1 MKWLRGIAAL
11 LCAVAIGMLPAL
23 AETGGWDF
31 GTFEDPQGP
40 TAPAVEQPSEPET
53 EEKGAAEDEPSQDN
67 PQQDNPQQDNPQ
79 QDNPQQDNPQQETLP
94 QPNRQD
100 SWDDDIWGNW
110 NGQTAAT
117 PNLESPSDAQRE
129 EEQKRLEQA
138 QKELEREQQQREE
151 AFREAERQ
159 NARQPEQQ
167 EEQQQGKGGASQ
179 EETAAPTELVLPVRE
194 QSGSVS
200 AVRYLLIG
208 ALLATACC
216 IAVYLLRHPQEEDE
230 DPDHTKGTGG
240 D

>member
-1 MKWLRGIAAL
+1 MKWLRGIAVL

-23 AETGGWDF
+23 AETGEWVF
-31 GTFEDPQGP
+31 GTFKDPQGSA
-40 TAPAVEQPSEPET
+40 APAEEQPSEPET
-53 EEKGAAEDEPSQDN
+53 EEKGAAEDEPS
-67 PQQDNPQQDNPQ
+67 

-167 EEQQQGKGGASQ
+167 EEQQQGKGGASK
-179 EETAAPTELVLPVRE
+179 EETEAPTELVLPVRE

-216 IAVYLLRHPQEEDE
+216 IAVYLLRHPQEDEE
-230 DPDHTKGTGG
+230 DPDQTKGTGG

>member
-11 LCAVAIGMLPAL
+11 LCAVGIGMLPAL
-23 AETGGWDF
+23 AETGGWEF
-31 GTFEDPQGP
+31 GTFEDPQGSA
-40 TAPAVEQPSEPET
+40 APAVEQPSEPET
-53 EEKGAAEDEPSQDN
+53 EEKGAAEDEPS
-67 PQQDNPQQDNPQ
+67 
-79 QDNPQQDNPQQETLP
+79 QDNPQQETLP

-110 NGQTAAT
+110 NGQTAAD

>member
-11 LCAVAIGMLPAL
+11 LCAVGIGMLPAL
-23 AETGGWDF
+23 AETGGWEF
-31 GTFEDPQGP
+31 GTFEDPQGSA
-40 TAPAVEQPSEPET
+40 APAVEQPSEPET
-53 EEKGAAEDEPSQDN
+53 EEKGAAEDEPSQN
-67 PQQDNPQQDNPQ
+67 T
-79 QDNPQQDNPQQETLP
+79 PQQETLP

-110 NGQTAAT
+110 NGQTAAD
-117 PNLESPSDAQRE
+117 PNLEFPSDAQRE

-167 EEQQQGKGGASQ
+167 EEEQQQGKGGASQ

>member
-1 MKWLRGIAAL
+1 MKWLRGIAVL

-40 TAPAVEQPSEPET
+40 AAPAVEQPSEPET
-53 EEKGAAEDEPSQDN
+53 EEQGAAQEEPSQDK
-67 PQQDNPQQDNPQ
+67 
-79 QDNPQQDNPQQETLP
+79 PQQETLP

-230 DPDHTKGTGG
+230 DPDRTKGTGG

>member
-23 AETGGWDF
+23 AETGGWEF

-53 EEKGAAEDEPSQDN
+53 EKKGAAEDEPSQDT
-67 PQQDNPQQDNPQ
+67 
-79 QDNPQQDNPQQETLP
+79 PQQETLP

-110 NGQTAAT
+110 NGQTAAD
-117 PNLESPSDAQRE
+117 PNLESPSDA
-129 EEQKRLEQA
+129 
-138 QKELEREQQQREE
+138 QREE

-216 IAVYLLRHPQEEDE
+216 IAVYLLRHPPEEDE

>member
-1 MKWLRGIAAL
+1 MKWLRGMAAL

-40 TAPAVEQPSEPET
+40 SAPAEEQPSAAET
-53 EEKGAAEDEPSQDN
+53 EEQGAAEDE
-67 PQQDNPQQDNPQ
+67 
-79 QDNPQQDNPQQETLP
+79 PQQETLP

-100 SWDDDIWGNW
+100 SWDDDIRGNW
-110 NGQTAAT
+110 NGQIAST

-167 EEQQQGKGGASQ
+167 EEQQQGKSGASQ
-179 EETAAPTELVLPVRE
+179 EETAAPSELVLPVRE

-216 IAVYLLRHPQEEDE
+216 IAVYLLCHPQEEDE

>member
-23 AETGGWDF
+23 AETGGWEF

-53 EEKGAAEDEPSQDN
+53 EKKGAAEDEPSQDT
-67 PQQDNPQQDNPQ
+67 
-79 QDNPQQDNPQQETLP
+79 PQQETLP

-110 NGQTAAT
+110 NGQTAAD

-230 DPDHTKGTGG
+230 DPDRTKGTGG

>member
-11 LCAVAIGMLPAL
+11 LCAVGIGMLPAL
-23 AETGGWDF
+23 AETGGWEF

-40 TAPAVEQPSEPET
+40 TAPAEEQPSEPET
-53 EEKGAAEDEPSQDN
+53 EEKGAAEDEPS
-67 PQQDNPQQDNPQ
+67 

-167 EEQQQGKGGASQ
+167 EEEQQQGKGGASQ

>member
-11 LCAVAIGMLPAL
+11 LCAVVIGMLPAL

-40 TAPAVEQPSEPET
+40 SAPAEEQPSAAET
-53 EEKGAAEDEPSQDN
+53 EEQGAAEDE
-67 PQQDNPQQDNPQ
+67 
-79 QDNPQQDNPQQETLP
+79 PQQETLP

-100 SWDDDIWGNW
+100 SWDDDIRGNW
-110 NGQTAAT
+110 NGQIAST

-159 NARQPEQQ
+159 NAQQPEQQ
-167 EEQQQGKGGASQ
+167 EEQQQGRGGASK

>member
-23 AETGGWDF
+23 AETGGWEF
-31 GTFEDPQGP
+31 GTFEDPQGSA
-40 TAPAVEQPSEPET
+40 APAVEQPSEPET
-53 EEKGAAEDEPSQDN
+53 EEQGAAQDEPSQDK
-67 PQQDNPQQDNPQ
+67 
-79 QDNPQQDNPQQETLP
+79 PQQETLP
-94 QPNRQD
+94 QPNSED

-110 NGQTAAT
+110 NGQTAAD

>member
-23 AETGGWDF
+23 AETGGWEF
-31 GTFEDPQGP
+31 GTFEDPQGS

-53 EEKGAAEDEPSQDN
+53 GEKGAAEDEPSQDT
-67 PQQDNPQQDNPQ
+67 
-79 QDNPQQDNPQQETLP
+79 PQQETLP

-110 NGQTAAT
+110 NGQTAAD

-179 EETAAPTELVLPVRE
+179 EETAAPSELVLPVRE

>member
-1 MKWLRGIAAL
+1 MKWLRGMAAL

-23 AETGGWDF
+23 AETVGWDF
-31 GTFEDPQGP
+31 GTFEDPQGS
-40 TAPAVEQPSEPET
+40 TAPAEEQPSEPET

-67 PQQDNPQQDNPQ
+67 PQQDNPQQ
-79 QDNPQQDNPQQETLP
+79 ETLP

-100 SWDDDIWGNW
+100 SWDDDIRGNW
-110 NGQTAAT
+110 NGQMAAD

-167 EEQQQGKGGASQ
+167 EEQQQGRGGASK
-179 EETAAPTELVLPVRE
+179 EETAVPTELVLPVRE

-216 IAVYLLRHPQEEDE
+216 IAVYLLCHPQEDEE
-230 DPDHTKGTGG
+230 DPDQTKGTGG

>member
-23 AETGGWDF
+23 AETVGWDF
-31 GTFEDPQGP
+31 GTFEDPQGS
-40 TAPAVEQPSEPET
+40 TAPAEEQPSEPET
-53 EEKGAAEDEPSQDN
+53 EEKGAAEDEPSQDT
-67 PQQDNPQQDNPQ
+67 
-79 QDNPQQDNPQQETLP
+79 PQQETLP

-110 NGQTAAT
+110 NGQTAAD

-167 EEQQQGKGGASQ
+167 EEEQQQGKGGASQ
-179 EETAAPTELVLPVRE
+179 EETAAPSELVLPVRE

-230 DPDHTKGTGG
+230 DPDQTKGTGG

>member
-1 MKWLRGIAAL
+1 MKWLRGMAAL

-40 TAPAVEQPSEPET
+40 SAPAEEQPSAAET
-53 EEKGAAEDEPSQDN
+53 EEQGAAEDE
-67 PQQDNPQQDNPQ
+67 
-79 QDNPQQDNPQQETLP
+79 PQQETLP

-100 SWDDDIWGNW
+100 SWDDDIRGNW
-110 NGQTAAT
+110 NGQIAST

-159 NARQPEQQ
+159 NAQQPEQQ
-167 EEQQQGKGGASQ
+167 EEQQQGRGGASK

-216 IAVYLLRHPQEEDE
+216 IAVYLLRHPQEDEE
-230 DPDHTKGTGG
+230 DPDQTKGTGG

>member
-11 LCAVAIGMLPAL
+11 LCAVGIGMLPAL
-23 AETGGWDF
+23 AETGEWVF
-31 GTFEDPQGP
+31 GTFKDPQGS
-40 TAPAVEQPSEPET
+40 TAPAEEQPSEPET
-53 EEKGAAEDEPSQDN
+53 EEKGAAEDEPSQN
-67 PQQDNPQQDNPQ
+67 TA
-79 QDNPQQDNPQQETLP
+79 QQETLP

>member
-53 EEKGAAEDEPSQDN
+53 EEKGAAEDEPSQDT
-67 PQQDNPQQDNPQ
+67 
-79 QDNPQQDNPQQETLP
+79 PQQETLP

-110 NGQTAAT
+110 NGQTAAD

-230 DPDHTKGTGG
+230 DPDRTKGTGG

>member
-1 MKWLRGIAAL
+1 MKWLRGMAAL

-23 AETGGWDF
+23 AETGGGDF

-40 TAPAVEQPSEPET
+40 TAPAEEQPSEPET
-53 EEKGAAEDEPSQDN
+53 EEKGAAEDEPSQDT
-67 PQQDNPQQDNPQ
+67 
-79 QDNPQQDNPQQETLP
+79 PQQETLP

-110 NGQTAAT
+110 NGQTAAD

-159 NARQPEQQ
+159 NAQQPEQQ
-167 EEQQQGKGGASQ
+167 EEQQQGRGGASK
-179 EETAAPTELVLPVRE
+179 EETAVPTELVLPVRE

-216 IAVYLLRHPQEEDE
+216 IAVYLLRHPQEDEE
-230 DPDHTKGTGG
+230 DPDQTKGTGG

>member
-23 AETGGWDF
+23 AETGEWVF
-31 GTFEDPQGP
+31 GTFKDPQGSA
-40 TAPAVEQPSEPET
+40 APAEEQPSEPET

-67 PQQDNPQQDNPQ
+67 PQQDNPQQ
-79 QDNPQQDNPQQETLP
+79 ETLP

-100 SWDDDIWGNW
+100 SWDDDIRGNW
-110 NGQTAAT
+110 NGQIAST

-179 EETAAPTELVLPVRE
+179 EETAAPSELVLPVRE

-216 IAVYLLRHPQEEDE
+216 IAVYLLCHPQEEDE
-230 DPDHTKGTGG
+230 DPDHTKGIGG

>member
-11 LCAVAIGMLPAL
+11 LCAVAIGMLPAM
-23 AETGGWDF
+23 AETGEWVF

-40 TAPAVEQPSEPET
+40 TAPAEEQPSEPET
-53 EEKGAAEDEPSQDN
+53 EEKCAAEDEPSQDT
-67 PQQDNPQQDNPQ
+67 PH
-79 QDNPQQDNPQQETLP
+79 QETLP

-167 EEQQQGKGGASQ
+167 EEEQQQGKGGASQ
-179 EETAAPTELVLPVRE
+179 EETAAPTELLLPVRE

>member
-23 AETGGWDF
+23 AETGEWVF
-31 GTFEDPQGP
+31 GTFKDPQGS
-40 TAPAVEQPSEPET
+40 TAPAEEQPSEPET
-53 EEKGAAEDEPSQDN
+53 EEKGAAEDEPSQDT
-67 PQQDNPQQDNPQ
+67 
-79 QDNPQQDNPQQETLP
+79 PQQETLP

-100 SWDDDIWGNW
+100 SWDDDIRGNW
-110 NGQTAAT
+110 NGQPAAD
-117 PNLESPSDAQRE
+117 PNQESPSDAQRE

>member
-11 LCAVAIGMLPAL
+11 LCAVGIGMLPAL

-31 GTFEDPQGP
+31 GTFEDPQGSA
-40 TAPAVEQPSEPET
+40 APAEEQPSEPET

-79 QDNPQQDNPQQETLP
+79 QETLP

-100 SWDDDIWGNW
+100 SRDDDIWGNW

-167 EEQQQGKGGASQ
+167 EEEQQQGKGGASQ

>member
-31 GTFEDPQGP
+31 GTFEDPQGS
-40 TAPAVEQPSEPET
+40 TAPAEEQPSEPET
-53 EEKGAAEDEPSQDN
+53 EEKGAAEDEPSQET
-67 PQQDNPQQDNPQ
+67 
-79 QDNPQQDNPQQETLP
+79 PQQETLP

-110 NGQTAAT
+110 NGQTAAD

-129 EEQKRLEQA
+129 EEQKPLEQA

-200 AVRYLLIG
+200 AVRDLPIG

-216 IAVYLLRHPQEEDE
+216 IAVYLLRHPQEDEE

>member
-1 MKWLRGIAAL
+1 MKWLRGMAAL

-40 TAPAVEQPSEPET
+40 SAPAEEQPSAAET
-53 EEKGAAEDEPSQDN
+53 EEQGAAEDE
-67 PQQDNPQQDNPQ
+67 
-79 QDNPQQDNPQQETLP
+79 PQQETLP

-100 SWDDDIWGNW
+100 SWDDDIRGNW
-110 NGQTAAT
+110 NGQIAST

-159 NARQPEQQ
+159 NAQQPEQQ
-167 EEQQQGKGGASQ
+167 EEQQQGRGGASK
-179 EETAAPTELVLPVRE
+179 EESAVPTELVLPVRE

-216 IAVYLLRHPQEEDE
+216 IAVYLLCHPQEEDE

>member
-11 LCAVAIGMLPAL
+11 LCAVGIGMLPAL
-23 AETGGWDF
+23 AETVGWDF
-31 GTFEDPQGP
+31 GTFKDPQGS
-40 TAPAVEQPSEPET
+40 TAPAEEQPSEPET
-53 EEKGAAEDEPSQDN
+53 EEKGAAEDEPS
-67 PQQDNPQQDNPQ
+67 

-110 NGQTAAT
+110 NGQTAAD

>member
-23 AETGGWDF
+23 AEIVGWDF
-31 GTFEDPQGP
+31 GTFEDPQGSA
-40 TAPAVEQPSEPET
+40 APAVEQPSEPET
-53 EEKGAAEDEPSQDN
+53 EEKGAAEDEPS
-67 PQQDNPQQDNPQ
+67 QDNPQQDNPQ

-167 EEQQQGKGGASQ
+167 EEEQQQGKGGASQ

>member
-23 AETGGWDF
+23 AETVGWDF
-31 GTFEDPQGP
+31 GTFKDPQGS
-40 TAPAVEQPSEPET
+40 TAPAEEQPSEPET
-53 EEKGAAEDEPSQDN
+53 EEKGAAEDEPS
-67 PQQDNPQQDNPQ
+67 

-167 EEQQQGKGGASQ
+167 EEQQQGKSGASQ

>member
-1 MKWLRGIAAL
+1 MKWLRGIAVL

-40 TAPAVEQPSEPET
+40 AAPAVEQPSEPET
-53 EEKGAAEDEPSQDN
+53 EEQGAAQDEPSQDK
-67 PQQDNPQQDNPQ
+67 
-79 QDNPQQDNPQQETLP
+79 PQQETLP
-94 QPNRQD
+94 QPNSQD

-230 DPDHTKGTGG
+230 DPDRTKGTGG

>member
-23 AETGGWDF
+23 AETGGWEF
-31 GTFEDPQGP
+31 GTFEDPQGS

-53 EEKGAAEDEPSQDN
+53 GEKGAAEDEPSQDT
-67 PQQDNPQQDNPQ
+67 
-79 QDNPQQDNPQQETLP
+79 PQQETLP

-110 NGQTAAT
+110 NGQTAAD

-230 DPDHTKGTGG
+230 DPDRTKGTGG

>member
-23 AETGGWDF
+23 AETVGWDF
-31 GTFEDPQGP
+31 GTFKDPQGS
-40 TAPAVEQPSEPET
+40 TAPAEEQPSEPET
-53 EEKGAAEDEPSQDN
+53 EKKGAAEDEPSQDT
-67 PQQDNPQQDNPQ
+67 
-79 QDNPQQDNPQQETLP
+79 PQQETLP

-100 SWDDDIWGNW
+100 SWDDDIRGNW
-110 NGQTAAT
+110 NGQMAAD

>member
-11 LCAVAIGMLPAL
+11 LCAVGIGMLPAL

-40 TAPAVEQPSEPET
+40 AAPAVEQPSEPE
-53 EEKGAAEDEPSQDN
+53 
-67 PQQDNPQQDNPQ
+67 
-79 QDNPQQDNPQQETLP
+79 
-94 QPNRQD
+94 
-100 SWDDDIWGNW
+100 DDDIWGNW

-167 EEQQQGKGGASQ
+167 EEQQQGKGGASK
-179 EETAAPTELVLPVRE
+179 EETEAPTELVLPVRE

-216 IAVYLLRHPQEEDE
+216 IAVYLLRHPQEDEE
-230 DPDHTKGTGG
+230 DPDQTKGTGG

>member
-11 LCAVAIGMLPAL
+11 LCAVGIGMLPAL
-23 AETGGWDF
+23 AETGGWEF
-31 GTFEDPQGP
+31 GTFEDPQGSA
-40 TAPAVEQPSEPET
+40 APAVEQPSEPET
-53 EEKGAAEDEPSQDN
+53 EEKGAAEDEPS
-67 PQQDNPQQDNPQ
+67 QDNPQQDNPQ

-167 EEQQQGKGGASQ
+167 EEEQQQGKGGASQ

>member
-1 MKWLRGIAAL
+1 MKWLRGMAAL

-40 TAPAVEQPSEPET
+40 SAPVVEQPSAAET
-53 EEKGAAEDEPSQDN
+53 EEQGAAKDE
-67 PQQDNPQQDNPQ
+67 
-79 QDNPQQDNPQQETLP
+79 PQQETLP
-94 QPNRQD
+94 QPNSQD

-159 NARQPEQQ
+159 NAQQPEQQ
-167 EEQQQGKGGASQ
+167 EEQQQGRGGASK
-179 EETAAPTELVLPVRE
+179 EESAVPTELVLPVRE

-200 AVRYLLIG
+200 AIRYLLIG

-216 IAVYLLRHPQEEDE
+216 IAVYLLRHPQEDEE
-230 DPDHTKGTGG
+230 DPDQTKGTGG

>member
-23 AETGGWDF
+23 AETVGWDF

-67 PQQDNPQQDNPQ
+67 PQQDNPQQ
-79 QDNPQQDNPQQETLP
+79 ETLP

-110 NGQTAAT
+110 NGQMAAD

-167 EEQQQGKGGASQ
+167 EEEQQQGKGGASQ

>member
-23 AETGGWDF
+23 AETVGWDF
-31 GTFEDPQGP
+31 GTFKDPQGS
-40 TAPAVEQPSEPET
+40 TAPAEEQPSEPET
-53 EEKGAAEDEPSQDN
+53 EEKGAAEDEPS
-67 PQQDNPQQDNPQ
+67 QDNPQ

-110 NGQTAAT
+110 NGQMAAD

-167 EEQQQGKGGASQ
+167 EEEQQQGKGGASQ

>member
-40 TAPAVEQPSEPET
+40 AAPAVEQPSEPET
-53 EEKGAAEDEPSQDN
+53 EAKGAAEDEPSQDN
-67 PQQDNPQQDNPQ
+67 PQQDTPQ

-167 EEQQQGKGGASQ
+167 EEEQQQGKGGASQ
-179 EETAAPTELVLPVRE
+179 EETAAPSELVLPVRE

-230 DPDHTKGTGG
+230 DPDHTKGIGG

>member
-23 AETGGWDF
+23 AETVGWDF
-31 GTFEDPQGP
+31 GTFKDPQGS
-40 TAPAVEQPSEPET
+40 TAPAEEQPSEPET
-53 EEKGAAEDEPSQDN
+53 EEKGAAEDEPSQDT
-67 PQQDNPQQDNPQ
+67 
-79 QDNPQQDNPQQETLP
+79 PQQETLP
-94 QPNRQD
+94 QPNSQD

-167 EEQQQGKGGASQ
+167 EEEQQQGKGGASQ

-216 IAVYLLRHPQEEDE
+216 IAVYLLRHPQEDEE
-230 DPDHTKGTGG
+230 DPDQTKGTGG